1 MNILM
6 QRLLPICLV
15 CLISVFAC
23 AQRRCVALTFDD
35 LPLALAGSSDRF
47 TPAQLQSEARAVNRA
62 ILRALKRHH
71 APAIAFVN
79 EKQVIPDGHIKQ
91 NRAILLEWIKQGHE
105 LGNHT
110 YSHADLTKLT
120 VESFEKEI
128 IDGEPS
134 IRMLMAGAGKP
145 LRFFR
150 FPFNHAGETAEKH
163 DAIAAFLKQSGYEV
177 ATCTVENSDW
187 IFARAYRSMLDRHD
201 AQSVARL
208 RADYLEYTQQEIE
221 YYNKMNRQIFGH
233 EIPQVMLLH
242 ANGLNADML
251 DQVLRIFEK
260 LDYKFVSLQEAQADP
275 AYRTPDTFFTPFGMM
290 WGYRWARELNV
301 KVDGRTE
308 PEVPAWIENYK

>member
-1 MNILM
+1 MP
-6 QRLLPICLV
+6 RFLPLCLI
-15 CLISVFAC
+15 CLISLVAN
-23 AQRRCVALTFDD
+23 AQQRSVALTFDD
-35 LPLALAGSSDRF
+35 LPLALAGSSDKS
-47 TPAQLQSEARAVNRA
+47 TPAQVESETRAVNRA
-62 ILRALKRHH
+62 ILRVLRQHH

-79 EKQVIPDGHIKQ
+79 EKQVIRDGHIKQ

-110 YSHADLTKLT
+110 YSHADLTELT

-134 IRMLMAGAGKP
+134 IRTLMASAGKT
-145 LRFFR
+145 LHFFR
-150 FPFNHAGETAEKH
+150 FPFNHTGETAEKH

-187 IFARAYRSMLDRHD
+187 IFARAYRLMLDRHD

-208 RADYLEYTQQEIE
+208 RTDYLEYTQQEIE
-221 YYNKMNRQIFGH
+221 YYDKLNKQIFGH
-233 EIPQVMLLH
+233 EIPQVIVLH
-242 ANGLNADML
+242 ANGLNADMM

-260 LDYKFVSLQEAQADP
+260 LNYKFVSLQEAQADP
-275 AYRTPDTFFTPFGMM
+275 PYRTADTFLNAAGPM